1 MSINKL
7 QVHSALTQV
16 IHPNF
21 GQDLISLGIIQDI
34 IVQDKFIT
42 FAIEIA
48 DENPIMAQK
57 LTELCENAIRRY
69 VVKDA
74 IIDIQTD
81 HKIETRANARAE
93 HNTLQPAG
101 SAEQKATEIEQGPN
115 PMNMEETTS
124 ANFTA
129 PSTVKKVPYEE
140 MPELLKIFIDEHKEY
155 VEELDKFEEALIR
168 FKKQQW
174 QLDEETA
181 RTFSHFFTFLDN
193 HIMDHNRREETKLFP
208 LLKKRFMQSGEHSQK
223 NRYMETGDEE
233 PRTAVE
239 VMEDEH
245 VQIIQLSTLAFNFLG
260 LAQRLPDVNS
270 QSIVSDLAFEQGRQI
285 VEILRLH
292 IKREDETL
300 FPLACQLIEQ
310 DEFEEMLNSV

>member
-21 GQDLISLGIIQDI
+21 GRDLISLGMIRDI
-34 IVQDKFIT
+34 IVQDKFVT
-42 FAIEIA
+42 FTLEMA
-48 DENPIMAQK
+48 DENPNMAQK
-57 LTELCENAIRRY
+57 LSELCENAIRRY
-69 VVKDA
+69 VDKDA
-74 IIDIQTD
+74 IIDIQTEI
-81 HKIETRANARAE
+81 KAKTSAIGRAE
-93 HNTLQPAG
+93 RNSHQPTGNAG
-101 SAEQKATEIEQGPN
+101 QKATEIEQGPN

-124 ANFTA
+124 GNFVA
-129 PSTVKKVPYEE
+129 PTTVKKVPYED
-140 MPELLKIFIDEHKEY
+140 MPELLKTFMDEHKEY
-155 VEELDKFEEALIR
+155 VEELDKFEDALIR

-174 QLDEETA
+174 QMDEEMTK
-181 RTFSHFFTFLDN
+181 TFSHFFTFLDN
-193 HIMDHNRREETKLFP
+193 HIMDHNQREEEKLFP
-208 LLKKRFMQSGEHSQK
+208 LLKKRFMESGEHSQK
-223 NRYMETGDEE
+223 HRYMETEGEE

-245 VQIIQLSTLAFNFLG
+245 TQLIQLSALVFNFLG
-260 LAQRLPDVNS
+260 LAQRLPDINS

-310 DEFEEMLNSV
+310 NEFEEMMSSV